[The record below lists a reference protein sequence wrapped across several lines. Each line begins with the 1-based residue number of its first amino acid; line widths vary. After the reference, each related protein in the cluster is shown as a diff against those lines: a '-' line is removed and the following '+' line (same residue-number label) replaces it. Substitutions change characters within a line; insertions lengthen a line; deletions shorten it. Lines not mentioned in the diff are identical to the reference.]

1 LSSNPANKEDELPIG
16 NGAQLHVVRPVE
28 TAAPQSEVAQA
39 AAEFDE
45 FIYVLS
51 HDLRASIRTLVE
63 VPQWI
68 GEDLVAEGHA
78 VSETMSENLSM
89 MEVHAHRLDQM
100 LVDLLAYSRIGR
112 MQKIQD
118 VSISRAMSS
127 VITSLDVPAGFE
139 VVQNIA
145 HDQIQ
150 IGASD
155 IVTLL
160 SAILSNA
167 IKHHDT
173 ETGRFSISTERE
185 ADELIFRM
193 QDDGPGIP
201 AKYRD
206 RVFEVMTTLRP
217 RDEVEGSGMGLA
229 LVKKI
234 ISFYGGRLDWVDNA
248 SGRGTGF
255 VVYLP
260 LVSARV
266 IS

>member
-1 LSSNPANKEDELPIG
+1 
-16 NGAQLHVVRPVE
+16 
-28 TAAPQSEVAQA
+28 
-39 AAEFDE
+39 
-45 FIYVLS
+45 
-51 HDLRASIRTLVE
+51 
-63 VPQWI
+63 
-68 GEDLVAEGHA
+68 
-78 VSETMSENLSM
+78 MSENLSM

-167 IKHHDT
+167 IKHHDQHVGAT
-173 ETGRFSISTERE
+173 SVR
-185 ADELIFRM
+185 
-193 QDDGPGIP
+193 
-201 AKYRD
+201 
-206 RVFEVMTTLRP
+206 
-217 RDEVEGSGMGLA
+217 
-229 LVKKI
+229 
-234 ISFYGGRLDWVDNA
+234 
-248 SGRGTGF
+248 
-255 VVYLP
+255 
-260 LVSARV
+260 
-266 IS
+266 